1 MLSACSGSNY
11 GRAHAAF
18 EKLTLSQATKRLWA
32 AGSTETRISG
42 VERQHS
48 IAGSKAEA
56 KL

>member
-11 GRAHAAF
+11 GGAHAAF

-56 KL
+56 NL